1 MANTRIRIRFTKTGD
16 LRWIGH
22 MDLARLWERLV
33 RRAGLAIALT
43 EGFHPKPKISFPSAL
58 ALGIEGLDEAVE
70 LELTGAIDLNV
81 LEQQLQPHLLPG
93 LEILHLETLT
103 PETSRQPLRASTFEI
118 EIPDSDLASLQ
129 ARLDAFLAAPTWTVV
144 RENRTLSVSFGDSD
158 FEVRLIGTVLRFT
171 LPNSGGASFRP
182 GELLQALAL
191 EHLPEQGVSLRRTRV
206 HLGKPTAPNASTS
219 SDTETTAS
227 SDLSSSVLI
236 DGD

>member
-33 RRAGLAIALT
+33 RKAGLAIALT

-70 LELTGAIDLNV
+70 LELTDAIDLTN
-81 LEQQLQPHLLPG
+81 LERQLQPHLLPG
-93 LEILHLETLT
+93 LQILNLEQLT
-103 PETSRQPLRASTFEI
+103 PETSRQQLRASTFEI
-118 EIPDSDLASLQ
+118 EIPDHEVAALQ
-129 ARLDAFLAAPTWTVV
+129 TRLDAFVAAPTWTVV
-144 RENRTLSVSFGDSD
+144 RENRTLSVSVGDPD
-158 FEVRLIGTVLRFT
+158 FDVRLIGTVLRFT

-182 GELLQALAL
+182 GELLHALSL
-191 EHLPEQGVSLRRTRV
+191 EHLQEQGVILRRTRV
-206 HLGKPTAPNASTS
+206 HLGKSLDPKPSNSQQ
-219 SDTETTAS
+219 TETPAPS
-227 SDLSSSVLI
+227 HLSSSVLI

>member
-70 LELTGAIDLNV
+70 LELTDNVNLNS
-81 LEQQLQPHLLPG
+81 LKQHLQLHLLPG
-93 LEILHLETLT
+93 LEILSLELLT
-103 PETSRQPLRASTFEI
+103 PETSRQQLRASTFEI
-118 EIPDSDLASLQ
+118 EIPEDELAALKD
-129 ARLDAFLAAPTWTVV
+129 RLDNFLAAATWTVV
-144 RENRTLSVSFGDSD
+144 RENRTLSVSVGDPD
-158 FEVRLIGTVLRFT
+158 FEVYLIGTVLRFT

-182 GELLQALAL
+182 GELLQALSL
-191 EHLPEQGVSLRRTRV
+191 GHLTEQGVILRRTRV
-206 HLGKPTAPNASTS
+206 HLGKPTEPPSSTGSPNETIAPSHLTP
-219 SDTETTAS
+219 
-227 SDLSSSVLI
+227 SVPN
-236 DGD
+236 DGS

>member
-22 MDLARLWERLV
+22 MDLARLWERII
-33 RRAGLAIALT
+33 RKAGLSIALT

-58 ALGIEGLDEAVE
+58 ALGTEGLDEPVE
-70 LELTGAIDLNV
+70 LELVGSVDLGV
-81 LEQQLQPHLLPG
+81 IESQLRPHLLPG
-93 LEILHLETLT
+93 LELLSLEYLT

-118 EIPDSDLASLQ
+118 DIPAEEQAALQ
-129 ARLDAFLAAPTWTVV
+129 ERISVFLAAPTWTVV
-144 RENRTLSVSFGDSD
+144 RENRTLSVAIGDPD
-158 FEVRLIGTVLRFT
+158 FEVRLIGNVLRFT

-191 EHLPEQGVSLRRTRV
+191 EHLQEQGVVMRRTRV
-206 HLGKPTAPNASTS
+206 HLGKLDNTQPSMSEDNDSNAPSHLTTSVAS
-219 SDTETTAS
+219 
-227 SDLSSSVLI
+227 

>member
-33 RRAGLAIALT
+33 RRTGLAIALT

-70 LELTGAIDLNV
+70 LELTAAIDLKD
-81 LEQQLQPHLLPG
+81 LAQQLQPHLLPG
-93 LEILHLETLT
+93 LEIVNLELLT
-103 PETSRQPLRASTFEI
+103 PETSRQQLRASTFEI
-118 EIPDSDLASLQ
+118 EIPTSEIAALQ
-129 ARLDAFLAAPTWTVV
+129 ERLNAFLAAPSWTVV
-144 RENRTLSVSFGDSD
+144 RENRTLSVSVGDPD
-158 FEVRLIGTVLRFT
+158 FDVRLLGTVLRFT

-182 GELLQALAL
+182 GELLQALSL
-191 EHLPEQGVSLRRTRV
+191 EHLQEQGVILRRTQV
-206 HLGKPTAPNASTS
+206 HLGKSADPNPSNS
-219 SDTETTAS
+219 QQTETPAPS
-227 SDLSSSVLI
+227 HLSPSVFI

>member
-58 ALGIEGLDEAVE
+58 ALGIEGLDAAVE
-70 LELTGAIDLNV
+70 LELTGGVDLPTI
-81 LEQQLQPHLLPG
+81 EQLLRPHLLPG
-93 LEILHLETLT
+93 LEILNLEQLT
-103 PETSRQPLRASTFEI
+103 PETSRQQLRASTFEI
-118 EIPDSDLASLQ
+118 EIPPIEIAALQ
-129 ARLDAFLAAPTWTVV
+129 KRIDAFMAAPTWTVV
-144 RENRTLSVSFGDSD
+144 RENRTLSVSIGDPD
-158 FEVRLIGTVLRFT
+158 FEVRLIDTVLRFT

-191 EHLPEQGVSLRRTRV
+191 EHLQEQGVLLRRTRV
-206 HLGKPTAPNASTS
+206 HLGKSTDSQPSASED
-219 SDTETTAS
+219 SDTNAPPHLTTP
-227 SDLSSSVLI
+227 VLA

>member
-1 MANTRIRIRFTKTGD
+1 MANTRIRIRFSKTGD

-70 LELTGAIDLNV
+70 LELTDAIDLKD
-81 LEQQLQPHLLPG
+81 LSEQLQPHLLSG
-93 LEILHLETLT
+93 LQILNLELLT
-103 PETSRQPLRASTFEI
+103 PETSRQQLRASTFEI
-118 EIPDSDLASLQ
+118 EIPDHDLAAFQ
-129 ARLDAFLAAPTWTVV
+129 GRLNTFLAAPTWTVV
-144 RENRTLSVSFGDSD
+144 RENRTLSVSVGDPD
-158 FEVRLIGTVLRFT
+158 FDVRLIGTVLRFT

-182 GELLQALAL
+182 GELLQALSL
-191 EHLPEQGVSLRRTRV
+191 EHLQEQGVILRRTRV
-206 HLGKPTAPNASTS
+206 HLGKSVDPKPSNSQQPETPAPSH
-219 SDTETTAS
+219 
-227 SDLSSSVLI
+227 LSSSVLI